1 MRMMTKV
8 TEGHADS
15 GNGGLDE
22 TLDFLSSEDDFDE
35 TLPLTRI
42 GDLTVW
48 QKNISRTM
56 CKKRIPNRIRQ

>member
-48 QKNISRTM
+48 QKRFLGL
-56 CKKRIPNRIRQ
+56 CVKKNS